1 MLRCNTTFHWL
12 HLAPFSSRWRTQ
24 LICRHAAASKKQQSK
39 KNSLI
44 NAGSTPLRY
53 RKTMTVNLSG
63 LVRCF
68 CANTNRCNVR
78 GHLLELPTR
87 SCNKT
92 TYLRLAGDAWQ
103 RRSIARKQ
111 LDKNSQ
117 HGGGTRH
124 KTGISMSSY
133 LGSVRACRCPF
144 TDH

>member
-1 MLRCNTTFHWL
+1 
-12 HLAPFSSRWRTQ
+12 
-24 LICRHAAASKKQQSK
+24 
-39 KNSLI
+39 
-44 NAGSTPLRY
+44 
-53 RKTMTVNLSG
+53 MTVNLSG

-117 HGGGTRH
+117 HGGGTRQTYPSH
-124 KTGISMSSY
+124 PQERIYIPPVVGKLGTGAICRPLY
-133 LGSVRACRCPF
+133 KALPPLGCGWARCGGTAVGWGARNSLPKRLPG
-144 TDH
+144 TRYPWPTSQVSG

>member
-1 MLRCNTTFHWL
+1 M
-12 HLAPFSSRWRTQ
+12 
-24 LICRHAAASKKQQSK
+24 
-39 KNSLI
+39 
-44 NAGSTPLRY
+44 RY

-103 RRSIARKQ
+103 RRSIACKQ

-117 HGGGTRH
+117 HGGGTRQTYPCH
-124 KTGISMSSY
+124 RTWAVSAPAGAPSSIIDVVVVTDS
-133 LGSVRACRCPF
+133 LKGKRALLPCSLETQTASRPVIRYSIPPAITAFQAESFC
-144 TDH
+144 